1 MAGIDF
7 YRDAS
12 VPFFELKVCQ
22 ADHMAYKKHYHE
34 EFSLGL
40 VEQGA
45 SRVWHE
51 GQQVEIFPASLVLIG
66 PGVFHACNPR
76 DTTCWQY
83 KMLFVQPAWVESLGR
98 TTKATA
104 LLHEGVRCLP
114 AKDFRPLVAEAADS
128 LMGEA
133 TSLARET
140 SVLTLFGALLTA
152 GGNEPAR
159 TDGSREL
166 TRVNRIREYL
176 RENYLGRVTLDDL
189 EEVSGLSKYYVIKL
203 FKRQYGVPPHVYQTM
218 LRVNFARQELRRQ
231 RELAAVAQDAGFYD
245 QSHFTKTFRS
255 QVGVTPEA
263 YQKAYCGC

>member
-1 MAGIDF
+1 VAGIEF

-12 VPFFELKVCQ
+12 LPFFELKVCQ

-51 GQQVEIFPASLVLIG
+51 GRQVEILPASLVLIG

-76 DTTCWQY
+76 DRARWRY

-98 TTKATA
+98 ATKAPA
-104 LLHEGVRCLP
+104 LLAEGVRCLP
-114 AKDFRPLVAEAADS
+114 AKDFKPLVAEAADC

-133 TSLARET
+133 TPLATET
-140 SVLTLFGALLTA
+140 GVLALFDAIRTA
-152 GGNEPAR
+152 GGGEPAFS
-159 TDGSREL
+159 GGRE
-166 TRVNRIREYL
+166 RVRVGRLREYL
-176 RENYLGRVTLDDL
+176 QENYLGRVTLDDL
-189 EEVSGLSKYYVIKL
+189 EAVSGLSKYYVIKL

-218 LRVNFARQELRRQ
+218 LRVNFARKELRRQ

-255 QVGVTPEA
+255 QVGVTPEV
-263 YQKAYCGC
+263 YQKAFGC